1 MSKKNHSQ
9 SKDNFNQAM
18 FDMFGIG
25 KYPNEETADD
35 AEDLGVEESAAAP
48 GQSAAPAASRREATY
63 GGASQETV
71 HRARGTYFAEGT
83 SIEGTIRCDSDVE
96 LCGDFK
102 GDLIAKG
109 KVTIHASTTS
119 NVSASDLVLVDCTLT
134 GDATVTG
141 SVTIDGNSS
150 INGNVKASNVVCS
163 GIVRGNLRVTENITL
178 TEKAQVYGDLST
190 DTLAISRGAKI
201 SGKIEM
207 GLNS

>member
-25 KYPNEETADD
+25 KYPNEETADE
-35 AEDLGVEESAAAP
+35 AEDLAVEESAAPVKSAA
-48 GQSAAPAASRREATY
+48 SAAPHREATY
-63 GGASQETV
+63 GGASHESA

-83 SIEGTIRCDSDVE
+83 SIEGTLRCDSDVE

-102 GDLIAKG
+102 GDLIATG

-163 GIVRGNLRVTENITL
+163 GIVRGNLRVSENITL
-178 TEKAQVYGDLST
+178 HEKAQVYGDLST

>member
-25 KYPNEETADD
+25 KYEGNVGD
-35 AEDLGVEESAAAP
+35 AEESGVEESPVAAP
-48 GQSAAPAASRREATY
+48 AKHAAPAARREAAY
-63 GGASQETV
+63 GGASHESA

-83 SIEGTIRCDSDVE
+83 SIEGTLRCDSDVE

-102 GDLIAKG
+102 GDLIATG

-141 SVTIDGNSS
+141 SVTIDSNSS

-163 GIVRGNLRVTENITL
+163 GIVRGNLRVSENITL
-178 TEKAQVYGDLST
+178 TENAQVYGDLST

>member
-9 SKDNFNQAM
+9 SKDNFNQAV

-25 KYPNEETADD
+25 KYPNEENGDD
-35 AEDLGVEESAAAP
+35 AEGASVEERAAAP
-48 GQSAAPAASRREATY
+48 VKGAATRRDSAFGAA
-63 GGASQETV
+63 QESV
-71 HRARGTYFAEGT
+71 HRSRGTYFAEGT
-83 SIEGTIRCDSDVE
+83 SIEGTLRCDSDVE

-150 INGNVKASNVVCS
+150 INGNVKAANVVCS
-163 GIVRGNLRVTENITL
+163 GIVRGNLRVSENITL